1 MLLLHKVI
9 LQWFTLKV
17 EASARRDENATV
29 CYFVFRRAVI
39 DYRLIKARVNFN
51 LKSFSVADFAQ
62 LQDKIVVNCFGL
74 WPENSK
80 YSDEDLISIFC
91 DWY

>member
-1 MLLLHKVI
+1 M
-9 LQWFTLKV
+9 
-17 EASARRDENATV
+17 

-62 LQDKIVVNCFGL
+62 TLVSKIKLLLIVSALG
-74 WPENSK
+74 PENSK
-80 YSDEDLISIFC
+80 YSDENIISIFC
-91 DWY
+91 DWYETVQSTLMLLGVASPPDSRI